1 MDLQSLLPGVLV
13 LFGIGFLVANIRV
26 AVDLIRYLRRRR
38 HALLVWPGRRPP
50 YYGLVL
56 FLGVALGVLLIVKLR
71 LLHHDVLP
79 ERSLQFFGESM
90 MFVYFACMVPLTRR
104 IGRGFYA
111 DGVWAE
117 NGFMPYDQIDGMTW
131 REGEQLTLVLISRIR
146 QMARPLIVPSAYYG
160 AVRRL
165 LRDKI
170 AAHDIHMTGGGLDL
184 GQDERENV

>member
-1 MDLQSLLPGVLV
+1 MDLQSLLPIVLV
-13 LFGIGFLVANIRV
+13 LFGVGFLVANIRV
-26 AVDLIRYLRRRR
+26 AVDLIQYLRRRR
-38 HALLVWPGRRPP
+38 NALLVWPGRRPP

-56 FLGVALGVLLIVKLR
+56 FLGVALGVLLIVKVR
-71 LLHHDVLP
+71 LLHHHVLP
-79 ERSLQFFGESM
+79 ERTLQFFGEAM

-104 IGRGFYA
+104 IGRGFYT

-117 NGFMPYDQIDGMTW
+117 NGFMPYEQIDGMTW
-131 REGEQLTLVLISRIR
+131 REGEQVTLLLTSRIR
-146 QMARPLIVPSAYYG
+146 QMARPLVVPSAYYG

-170 AAHDIHMTGGGLDL
+170 AAHDIRFTGGGLDL